1 MKILSLNRLPAPGV
15 WWLRLATALLW
26 AMAVASLVYWLS
38 RLAGTRAVATVPA
51 VVAQRQA
58 PSDGP
63 SHQAAL
69 ARMLGA
75 QPSAATV
82 ESSLGAEQRFAL
94 LGVIASTAGHGAALI
109 AVDGEPAR
117 AWRVGAQVASGYV
130 LATLGR
136 REAVLQNSARPHAK
150 IVLRLPSPDT
160 EGEANP
166 QPPDELAEFAPIR
179 SVPEITQPA
188 APAPASEIPSPTSP
202 ARLPGAA
209 SPPATP
215 PETPVAHDGPPP
227 RLDSRYPAAAGAR
240 R

>member
-1 MKILSLNRLPAPGV
+1 MKMLSLNLSSAPGV
-15 WWLRLATALLW
+15 WRLRLATALLW
-26 AMAVASLVYWLS
+26 AVAAASLLYWLS
-38 RLAGTRAVATVPA
+38 RVAGTRAGATVPV
-51 VVAQRQA
+51 VVAQHQA

-63 SHQAAL
+63 AHQAAL

-75 QPSAATV
+75 QPSAAAV

-94 LGVIASTAGHGAALI
+94 LGVIASTTGHGAALI

-117 AWRVGAQVASGYV
+117 AWRVGAQVAPGYV

-136 REAVLQNSARPHAK
+136 REAVLQNSARPQAR

-160 EGEANP
+160 QGDANP
-166 QPPDELAEFAPIR
+166 PPGELAAPAPIR

-188 APAPASEIPSPTSP
+188 APAPVSQTPSPTSP

-209 SPPATP
+209 SPTATP